1 MKAERILFTLP
12 ALPCYAIAHKEG
24 RKTLEIEAFD
34 GLLNVAVEY
43 DYNRAPLCL
52 TASADEG
59 DSFTVHL
66 MPYRIELYKNG
77 VLVDEEWPAG
87 ERLYAIGDTIEGTIL
102 VSSDTYMLPA
112 EETKNVLGEFFGAEG
127 WRPEEN
133 VFVGD
138 CMPYVRDNIFHLL
151 YLKDRHHH
159 RSKWGLGAHQWAH
172 ISSSDLK
179 HWQNHPM
186 AVEITDPEEGS
197 ICTGSWIRRGEKDY
211 LFYTVR
217 RGKGLSAPIRR
228 SVSSDGYH
236 FEKDTAFEFVLPE
249 RYNIRAARDPKVI
262 LGEDGRFHMF
272 LTTQLVAENR
282 GCLAHLVSDDL
293 DNWEDAG
300 TPIYVAED
308 ATHPECP
315 DYIVYGDRYYLIF
328 SLHGKAHYLVSDR
341 PFDGWKQFADPV
353 IPCATVP
360 KGAVWNGK
368 IVFAGFVKAGGYG
381 GNLTFC
387 TATAAESGELIFET
401 GKGE

>member
-1 MKAERILFTLP
+1 MNADRLSFTLP
-12 ALPCYAIAHKEG
+12 ALPCYAIAHKGG

-34 GLLNVAVEY
+34 GILTVAVEY

-52 TASADEG
+52 TVSASEG
-59 DSFTVHL
+59 DAFAVHL
-66 MPYRIELYKNG
+66 MPHRIELYKNG
-77 VLVDEEWPAG
+77 VLVDEEWPGG
-87 ERLYAIGDTIEGTIL
+87 ERLYSLGDAFAGMFS
-102 VSSDTYMLPA
+102 VAADTVVLPV
-112 EETKNVLGEFFGAEG
+112 EEPKSILGEFCEAEG

-138 CMPYVRDNIFHLL
+138 CMPYIKDGVFHLL

-172 ISSSDLK
+172 VSSEDM
-179 HWQNHPM
+179 HRWQIHPM

-197 ICTGSWIRRGEKDY
+197 ICTGSWIRNGEKEY

-228 SVSSDGYH
+228 SVSTDGYH

-249 RYNIRAARDPKVI
+249 RYNVRSARDPKVI

-272 LTTQLVAENR
+272 LTTQLVEENR

-293 DNWEDAG
+293 DRWEDVG
-300 TPIYVAED
+300 TPIYIAED

-315 DYIVYGDRYYLIF
+315 DYIAYNGKYYLIF
-328 SLHGKAHYLVSDR
+328 SLRGQAHYMVSDR
-341 PFDGWKQFADPV
+341 PFDGWKKFANPV

-360 KGAVWNGK
+360 KGAVRNGK
-368 IVFAGFVKAGGYG
+368 IIFAGFVKAGGYG

-387 TATAAESGELIFET
+387 TATSAEDGELIFES
-401 GKGE
+401 GIGE